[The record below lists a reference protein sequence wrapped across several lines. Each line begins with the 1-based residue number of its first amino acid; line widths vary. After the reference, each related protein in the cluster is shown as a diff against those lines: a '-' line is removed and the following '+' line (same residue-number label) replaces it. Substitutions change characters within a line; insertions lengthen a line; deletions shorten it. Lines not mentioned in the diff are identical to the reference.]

1 MLASPVT
8 REASRT
14 ILTGTDD
21 PGLAD
26 LMTEVFAQLEERARD
41 EMSREGAD
49 ADSLTV
55 ERWVDARYR
64 GQSFELRTSADG
76 WVQHFHDAH
85 EERYG
90 YRRTETPVEAVTLR
104 VVVTAPPVS
113 LEAPAL
119 EEASGP
125 PAAELSAVV
134 FDGSTLEA
142 SRMWRRDLRP
152 GHVFQGP
159 AIIQEYS
166 ATTWVP
172 PEWRTEVDEHGC
184 LHLIPGI

>member
-21 PGLAD
+21 PGLPD
-26 LMTEVFAQLEERARD
+26 LMSEVFRELEERARD

-49 ADSLTV
+49 VTTLTV

-64 GQSFELRTSADG
+64 GQSFELRTPADG
-76 WVQHFHDAH
+76 WVQHFHSAH

-113 LEAPAL
+113 LEEATLPEAAGAPPT
-119 EEASGP
+119 ES
-125 PAAELSAVV
+125 SSVV
-134 FDGSTLEA
+134 FGGATLEA

-152 GHVFQGP
+152 GHAFRGP

-172 PEWRTEVDEHGC
+172 PEWRTEVDRHGC
-184 LHLIPGI
+184 LHLIPEI